1 MKALSLCAYMCVRV
15 CAPACF
21 SLPMFLYK
29 AVFCIEIG
37 DFGEVRSFNYAA
49 LKQNMSGLFHWD

>member
-1 MKALSLCAYMCVRV
+1 MCVRTG
-15 CAPACF
+15 F
-21 SLPMFLYK
+21 SLPACLYK

-49 LKQNMSGLFHWD
+49 LKQNMSGLSHWD